1 MNVLSITQL
10 NNLIKRTIDREYL
23 LKNVYVSGT
32 ITNAKRHSSGHV
44 YFSLKD
50 EESSIDVTM
59 WSSTVQSKGLANAF
73 QNGLLVTIK
82 ASVNFYNKMGRLN
95 LIASDMQVGSK
106 SPLQLEFDALQREL
120 SALGYFDDAHKQ
132 PIPVLSSCIG
142 IKSPPL
148 CLPTKANERSVS
160 LSNHLKS
167 NRLNSFRHHAVVKR
181 FRCYTRE

>member
-1 MNVLSITQL
+1 
-10 NNLIKRTIDREYL
+10 
-23 LKNVYVSGT
+23 
-32 ITNAKRHSSGHV
+32 V

-106 SPLQLEFDALQREL
+106 SHYSLNSMLCKENYPHWAILMMLINNQYQFYQVVSVLSHPLQVLFYTIYYILVNIEIRLCNLNYFLYQFREQQRVQ
-120 SALGYFDDAHKQ
+120 S
-132 PIPVLSSCIG
+132 
-142 IKSPPL
+142 
-148 CLPTKANERSVS
+148 
-160 LSNHLKS
+160 
-167 NRLNSFRHHAVVKR
+167 
-181 FRCYTRE
+181 

>member
-95 LIASDMQVGSK
+95 LIASDMVLKAHYSLNSMRYKENYPHWAILMMLINNQYQFYQVVSVL
-106 SPLQLEFDALQREL
+106 SHPLQVLFYTIYYILVNIEIRLCNLNYSLYQFREQQRVQ
-120 SALGYFDDAHKQ
+120 S
-132 PIPVLSSCIG
+132 
-142 IKSPPL
+142 
-148 CLPTKANERSVS
+148 
-160 LSNHLKS
+160 
-167 NRLNSFRHHAVVKR
+167 
-181 FRCYTRE
+181 